1 MAIAL
6 TIDTS
11 IPSKRTQLNV
21 FSTILLQIV
30 MVGPVW
36 TSSCEK
42 SWVSVERKKNE
53 SEIEN
58 AWAFMFNQRVNL
70 KPDSKT
76 LYYST
81 LKLKY
86 GASIF
91 KAQQRLKEICI
102 VQQQP

>member
-1 MAIAL
+1 MAISL

-11 IPSKRTQLNV
+11 IPSKSTQLNV
-21 FSTILLQIV
+21 FSMILLQII

-36 TSSCEK
+36 DSSCHE
-42 SWVSVERKKNE
+42 SQLKKKKTE

-70 KPDSKT
+70 KTDSKT
-76 LYYST
+76 LFQST

-91 KAQQRLKEICI
+91 KAQQRLNEICI
-102 VQQQP
+102 VQRQP

>member
-1 MAIAL
+1 MGLIMKNHE
-6 TIDTS
+6 S
-11 IPSKRTQLNV
+11 QLKK
-21 FSTILLQIV
+21 I
-30 MVGPVW
+30 
-36 TSSCEK
+36 
-42 SWVSVERKKNE
+42 KKNE
-53 SEIEN
+53 SETEN

-70 KPDSKT
+70 KTDSKT

-91 KAQQRLKEICI
+91 KEQQRLKEICI